1 MLWVGANTIP
11 PRRYRSRTEKWNEVH
26 EEKSGKKV
34 KSIIVK
40 LKWRRQ
46 RKQFYDARS
55 KNSKKSKKEPDY
67 KSFSV
72 SVDLTRRRYM
82 LLRKARELIKNND
95 DTDFTFADINCS
107 LRFRYKNC
115 SFRYFHDLLSTRP
128 RMSHLKAKIKRPV
141 FQTNS
146 TK

>member
-1 MLWVGANTIP
+1 MPFAQEDTD
-11 PRRYRSRTEKWNEVH
+11 RAQRTEMKCTKK
-26 EEKSGKKV
+26 KSGKKV

-40 LKWRRQ
+40 LKWQRQ
-46 RKQFYDARS
+46 RKQFCDARS
-55 KNSKKSKKEPDY
+55 KNSKESEKEPGY
-67 KSFSV
+67 KLFSV
-72 SVDLTRRRYM
+72 SVDLTKRRYF

-115 SFRYFHDLLSTRP
+115 LFRYFHDLPSTRP
-128 RMSHLKAKIKRPV
+128 YMSHLKAKIKRPV
-141 FQTNS
+141 FQKNS